1 MEKCSGE
8 GTGSRFAAA
17 LSVARFA
24 VAVLAAALAL
34 FALGGCAAAQGD
46 DPLAGTGGAGSR
58 SAGIAAVPL
67 EGVDAVEFAEEP
79 DASEEGWAPAVS
91 EEDRVSDAGV
101 PVATAAGDG
110 GGAVPAAD
118 ALKVRFIDVGQGD
131 CALLTCGGQ
140 SLLIDGGPS
149 DASSKLY
156 SILKTLGLSRLDYIV
171 CTHPDEDHCGGISGA
186 LNFAE
191 CSTFYCSVTQHDTAT
206 FQHLLNYLGATPVT
220 VPQLGDQFSLGGATV
235 TFVGP
240 AERTRD
246 TNEGSLVCRVDLGS
260 VSFLFTGDAGE
271 ESEWAMVT
279 SGQNLDADVLKV
291 GHHGSAGASSERF
304 LQAVTPDYAV
314 ISVGAG
320 NSYGHP
326 TEEALARL
334 EKSDARILRTDELGS
349 ILFTTDG
356 TSLSVDAVS
365 GQITD

>member
-1 MEKCSGE
+1 MGKCAEE
-8 GTGSRFAAA
+8 GTGSRFAAVLPA
-17 LSVARFA
+17 ARLA
-24 VAVLAAALAL
+24 AAVLAAALAL
-34 FALGGCAAAQGD
+34 FTLGGCAAAQGD

-58 SAGIAAVPL
+58 SAGIAAIEL

-79 DASEEGWAPAVS
+79 DASEGGG
-91 EEDRVSDAGV
+91 VSDADVFG
-101 PVATAAGDG
+101 AAADEGDD
-110 GGAVPAAD
+110 AVLAAD

-191 CSTFYCSVTQHDTAT
+191 CGTFYCSVTQHDTAT
-206 FQHLLNYLGATPVT
+206 FQHLLNYLGATLVT

-279 SGQNLDADVLKV
+279 SGLNLDADVLKV
-291 GHHGSAGASSERF
+291 GHHGSVGASSERF

-314 ISVGAG
+314 ISVGAD

-326 TEEALARL
+326 AEEALSRL
-334 EKSDARILRTDELGS
+334 EKSGARILRTDELGS

-356 TSLSVDAVS
+356 TSLSVDTVS